1 MREAALMFATLCH
14 SCSFNFQHLRIYGGA
29 MLTCTRGLW
38 TPVKCYFVR
47 SFKWLDRKP
56 SNRGINSQYWP
67 VFLLRPALM
76 ASVQVSKERPLAQN
90 LCLDGESKLSQA
102 VFFFFLHSSRNAGY
116 LTWSLIGSGPLDTCP
131 DHSITFSQFLEC
143 FVWTEDHMRLDI
155 FEHSMWSFH
164 VFVHD
169 KMVDTLSY
177 RHIYADWDEYG
188 YWQAILANLLCF
200 LMLTMN
206 RRINSTRFSEDFI
219 SWTSVLAIIIIF
231 NFKLK

>member
-1 MREAALMFATLCH
+1 MFATLCH

-67 VFLLRPALM
+67 VFLLWPALM

-102 VFFFFLHSSRNAGY
+102 GFFFFY
-116 LTWSLIGSGPLDTCP
+116 ICP
-131 DHSITFSQFLEC
+131 E
-143 FVWTEDHMRLDI
+143 MLDI
-155 FEHSMWSFH
+155 LHDLLLVQALWMLAPITASHFLSFWNSFRVNRGLHEVRYFWAFH
-164 VFVHD
+164 VVF
-169 KMVDTLSY
+169 SY
-177 RHIYADWDEYG
+177 VCPW
-188 YWQAILANLLCF
+188 
-200 LMLTMN
+200 
-206 RRINSTRFSEDFI
+206 
-219 SWTSVLAIIIIF
+219 
-231 NFKLK
+231 